1 MLVSI
6 AKFLAGATITAQR
19 LQSVSG
25 VFDSTT
31 SLDELNIA
39 NFLDTKL
46 LQQNP
51 DQGLILDYAF

>member
-1 MLVSI
+1 MIVSI

-19 LQSVSG
+19 LESVSG

-39 NFLDTKL
+39 NFLETKL
-46 LQQNP
+46 LRGNP
-51 DQGLILDYAF
+51 NEGMILDYAF